1 MDSRSIHLAPYSR
14 RFTLLPHVETIGF
27 APHKRDIVSR
37 TFDSCNFSFVLSGCG
52 EYHYGGSVYTVTPPC
67 VVLQWPDVHMHYGPT
82 DGETWSELYLIYPRR
97 CFDVLKSSGAF
108 DPGNPPVRN
117 IGGDISETLVQLS
130 VMTQSRHVNADLI
143 DSACWNLIASSFGLG
158 TSLTQE
164 HPAIVKCREYL
175 SGNLAGSFAVEVM
188 AETVAMSLSTLRRYW
203 AKEHGRQTFR
213 EYRDMILLQ
222 SSCRLLIETSFPI
235 KEVAGELGF
244 ADVYYFSRRFHQL
257 AGCTPTEYRRAHA
270 VRV

>member
-1 MDSRSIHLAPYSR
+1 MDSRVIHLAPYPR
-14 RFTLLPHVETIGF
+14 RFTLIPHVETIGF
-27 APHKRDIVSR
+27 APHKRDSVNR
-37 TFDSCNFSFVLSGCG
+37 TFGTCNFSFILSGCG
-52 EYHYGGSVYTVTPPC
+52 EYHYGGNVYTVTPPC
-67 VVLQWPDVHMHYGPT
+67 VILQWPDTPMHYGPEKKT
-82 DGETWSELYLIYPRR
+82 SWSELYLIYSRSSL
-97 CFDVLKSSGAF
+97 DILKKSGTF
-108 DPGNPPVRN
+108 NPGSPPVRR
-117 IGGDISETLVQLS
+117 ISGDVVAAVLHLNAITPSK
-130 VMTQSRHVNADLI
+130 HINADLI
-143 DSACWNLIASSFGLG
+143 DIACWNLIALSFGPT
-158 TSLTQE
+158 TSPTPE
-164 HPAIVKCREYL
+164 HPALVKCREYL